1 MTDTLFDPATDVDRA
16 CPTCGARSL
25 VDALHPVRCAY
36 RKALADNVEA
46 HAAEHGIPATPA
58 LDLFAHMCELR
69 RDAEIAHRAVLQVV
83 DLGWR
88 PVVGSTPEWLWRKDP
103 S

>member
-1 MTDTLFDPATDVDRA
+1 MTAPDPTAPAAEDHA

-25 VDALHPVRCAY
+25 VDALHPARCAY
-36 RKALADNVEA
+36 RKALADDVEA
-46 HAAEHGIPATPA
+46 RAGARGIPAVPA

-69 RDAEIAHRAVLQVV
+69 RDAEIAHRAVLDVI

-88 PVVGSTPEWLWRKDP
+88 PVIGSTSEWLWTGEP
-103 S
+103 A